1 MGMLKGHNGWVT
13 SIVTGHSQNENQDSE
28 VLLTGGRDNQILIWS
43 VGKSSEEGVY
53 GVPFKSLHGHSHFI
67 SDMSL
72 SNDNN
77 FLISSSWDKTMR
89 LWDLKTCETKSLFTG
104 HTKEVFT
111 CSFSPDNRQ
120 IISAG
125 ADNGIR
131 LWNTRGENKF
141 ISEESNHQDWV
152 SAVRYSPVLKN
163 QKSGN
168 APYFCSVGWDGRV
181 KVWNTNFQIRCSF
194 KHHDENINSVSIAP
208 NGKYLATAGR
218 GKTVKI
224 WDVTNMAEQT
234 REFEN
239 DS

>member
-1 MGMLKGHNGWVT
+1 
-13 SIVTGHSQNENQDSE
+13 
-28 VLLTGGRDNQILIWS
+28 
-43 VGKSSEEGVY
+43 
-53 GVPFKSLHGHSHFI
+53 VPFKSLHGHSHFI

-125 ADNGIR
+125 ADSGIR

-141 ISEESNHQDWV
+141 ISEESNH
-152 SAVRYSPVLKN
+152 
-163 QKSGN
+163 
-168 APYFCSVGWDGRV
+168 
-181 KVWNTNFQIRCSF
+181 
-194 KHHDENINSVSIAP
+194 
-208 NGKYLATAGR
+208 
-218 GKTVKI
+218 
-224 WDVTNMAEQT
+224 
-234 REFEN
+234 
-239 DS
+239 

>member
-1 MGMLKGHNGWVT
+1 M
-13 SIVTGHSQNENQDSE
+13 
-28 VLLTGGRDNQILIWS
+28 
-43 VGKSSEEGVY
+43 
-53 GVPFKSLHGHSHFI
+53 
-67 SDMSL
+67 
-72 SNDNN
+72 
-77 FLISSSWDKTMR
+77 
-89 LWDLKTCETKSLFTG
+89 
-104 HTKEVFT
+104 
-111 CSFSPDNRQ
+111 
-120 IISAG
+120 
-125 ADNGIR
+125 
-131 LWNTRGENKF
+131 
-141 ISEESNHQDWV
+141 
-152 SAVRYSPVLKN
+152 LKN

-239 DS
+239 DSQVTQLAFNPKYQWIAAATEEGIKVWDLMSNTKFPIAFQKVEKTIVGKRATKNIQCTSIAWNSLGTILYAGFTDGNIRVWKIVSKN